1 MQLDK
6 LTIKSQEALQ
16 EAQRIAH
23 GYSHQA
29 VDCEHLLL
37 ALMGQSESL
46 VPELLERIGVPVT
59 KLQPAVEQ
67 ELARR
72 HKVQGTSST
81 DVYLSP
87 ELKKALD
94 AAQAEAGK
102 LKDDYISTE
111 HLLLGVLDAGGS
123 ALKHV
128 FQSTGLRRDVV
139 LQALADLRGNQR
151 VTDQQPEGKFQALE
165 KYGRDLTALARQ
177 GKIDPVIGRDEEIRR
192 VMQVLTRRTKNNPVL
207 IGEPGV
213 GKTAIAEGLARRIV
227 SGDVPESLKNKKLVA
242 MDLGAMIAGAK
253 YRGEFE
259 DRLKA
264 FLKEIVASEGK
275 IILFIDELHTLVGA
289 GAAEGATDAANIMK
303 PQLARG
309 ELRCVGATTLD
320 EYRKHIE
327 KDPALERRF
336 QPVMVTEPTVE
347 ATIAILRGLKERY
360 EVHHGVRI
368 QDSALVAAATL
379 SQRYITDRFLPDKA
393 IDLVDEAASR
403 IKMELDSKPTELD
416 QLDRRILQLEIERT
430 SLSKE
435 KDAASKERLKRLEEE
450 VANLKDKSKALT
462 AQWQNEKTAVNAVSI
477 VQSQLEQTKIEL
489 EKAQRA
495 GDLTK
500 SAELQYG
507 KIPELEKKLA
517 AVSDALEGGG
527 DAPSPE
533 GDSSALAAGS
543 SAPRASQLP
552 FVGFDPKA
560 PVGFLRGGN
569 LPHWRQDGV
578 TYFVTWRTAD
588 SMPKKLV
595 DAWYAE
601 REAWLKMH
609 PEPWDTKTEESYYQL
624 FPDRWEKWLDECHG
638 ECLLAKPD
646 LRKIVEDVLIHDDA
660 SRVAAATPS
669 SREQRDDTVAGAFN
683 QSDEA
688 SLSASTTG
696 ALQPPKY
703 RLKDFVVMPNHVH
716 VLVTPLGEYTL
727 SEAVQEWKSVSS
739 HRINK
744 ALGRK
749 GDFWQKD
756 YFDHIVRSADQL
768 GKFRSYI
775 QRNPLSLPERL
786 KGAVAFSSR
795 NVSLR
800 GGSSDAPVAEIFPKG
815 DEGVT
820 STRRDGASRPRLL
833 RQEVTDEDIARVV
846 ASWTHIPVSRML
858 EGEREKLLKMEERLQ
873 QRVIGQ
879 TEAVKAVAN
888 AVRRSRSGLQDPNR
902 PIGSFI
908 FLGPTG
914 VGKTETA
921 RALAEFLFDD
931 EQAMIRIDMSE
942 YMEKHTVARLIGAPP
957 GYVGYD
963 EGGQLSEAVRRRP
976 YSVVL
981 FDEIEKA
988 HPDVF
993 NVLLQVLDD
1002 GRLTD
1007 GQGRTV
1013 DFKNTIVIMTS
1024 NLGSPIIQEYFMDG
1038 RTTVGARSA
1047 MEDKVMAELKRHF
1060 RPEFLNRVDDVI
1072 IFQSLDEAELARIVD
1087 IQLGRL
1093 EKRLAQQNLT
1103 LDVDKGAKALLA
1115 KEGYDPQFGARPLKR
1130 AIQEHLLDPLATRL
1144 LAGEFGPGERIAV
1157 SADDGELAFAK
1168 K

>member
-6 LTIKSQEALQ
+6 LTIKSQEALA

-23 GYSHQA
+23 EYSHQA

-37 ALMGQSESL
+37 ALLGQAESL
-46 VPELLERIGVPVT
+46 VPELLENIGVPVAR
-59 KLQPAVEQ
+59 LQPDVER

-72 HKVQGTSST
+72 HKVTGPSSS
-81 DVYLSP
+81 DLYSSQ

-94 AAQAEAGK
+94 AAQSEAGK

-111 HLLLGVLDAGGS
+111 HLLLGILDAGGS
-123 ALKHV
+123 ALKQV
-128 FQSTGLRRDVV
+128 FKTHGLKRDVV
-139 LQALADLRGNQR
+139 LKALADLRGNQR

-227 SGDVPESLKNKKLVA
+227 SGDIPESLKNKRLVA
-242 MDLGAMIAGAK
+242 MDLSAMIAGAK

-275 IILFIDELHTLVGA
+275 IILFIDELHMLVGA
-289 GAAEGATDAANIMK
+289 GAAEGSSDAANIMK

-336 QPVMVTEPTVE
+336 QPVQVAEPTVE

-368 QDSALVAAATL
+368 QDAALVAAATL
-379 SQRYITDRFLPDKA
+379 SYRYITDRFLPDKA

-416 QLDRRILQLEIERT
+416 QLDRQILQLEIERT
-430 SLSKE
+430 SLAKE
-435 KDAASKERLKRLEEE
+435 KDAASKERLKLIDQT
-450 VANLKDKSKALT
+450 VANLKEKSNALT
-462 AQWQNEKTAVNAVSI
+462 VQWQNEKTAVNAVSI
-477 VQSQLEQTKIEL
+477 VQQQLEQAKIEL

-495 GDLTK
+495 GDLNK
-500 SAELQYG
+500 ASELQYG
-507 KIPELEKKLA
+507 RIPDLEKKL
-517 AVSDALEGGG
+517 VEI
-527 DAPSPE
+527 E
-533 GDSSALAAGS
+533 KQSAQ
-543 SAPRASQLP
+543 SA
-552 FVGFDPKA
+552 
-560 PVGFLRGGN
+560 
-569 LPHWRQDGV
+569 
-578 TYFVTWRTAD
+578 
-588 SMPKKLV
+588 
-595 DAWYAE
+595 
-601 REAWLKMH
+601 
-609 PEPWDTKTEESYYQL
+609 
-624 FPDRWEKWLDECHG
+624 
-638 ECLLAKPD
+638 
-646 LRKIVEDVLIHDDA
+646 
-660 SRVAAATPS
+660 
-669 SREQRDDTVAGAFN
+669 
-683 QSDEA
+683 
-688 SLSASTTG
+688 
-696 ALQPPKY
+696 
-703 RLKDFVVMPNHVH
+703 
-716 VLVTPLGEYTL
+716 
-727 SEAVQEWKSVSS
+727 
-739 HRINK
+739 
-744 ALGRK
+744 
-749 GDFWQKD
+749 
-756 YFDHIVRSADQL
+756 
-768 GKFRSYI
+768 
-775 QRNPLSLPERL
+775 RN
-786 KGAVAFSSR
+786 
-795 NVSLR
+795 
-800 GGSSDAPVAEIFPKG
+800 
-815 DEGVT
+815 T
-820 STRRDGASRPRLL
+820 LL

-873 QRVIGQ
+873 QRIIGQ
-879 TEAVKAVAN
+879 KQAVVAVSN

-931 EQAMIRIDMSE
+931 EQAMVRIDMSE
-942 YMEKHTVARLIGAPP
+942 YIEKHTVARLIGAPP
-957 GYVGYD
+957 GYVGYE

-976 YSVVL
+976 YSVIL

-988 HPDVF
+988 HHDVF

-1038 RTTVGARSA
+1038 GYARENLADSSGKGGKEVSRA
-1047 MEDKVMAELKRHF
+1047 LTSRSHQDMEDKVMAELKKHF

-1072 IFQSLDEAELARIVD
+1072 IFQSLDESELARIVD

-1093 EKRLAQQNLT
+1093 EQRLAQQNLT
-1103 LDVDKGAKALLA
+1103 LDVDAAAKKLLA
-1115 KEGYDPQFGARPLKR
+1115 SEGYDPQFGARPLKR
-1130 AIQEHLLDPLATRL
+1130 AIQEHLLDPLATKL
-1144 LAGEFGPGERIAV
+1144 LAGEFKPGDRIMVRAK
-1157 SADDGELAFAK
+1157 DGELAFARK
-1168 K
+1168 